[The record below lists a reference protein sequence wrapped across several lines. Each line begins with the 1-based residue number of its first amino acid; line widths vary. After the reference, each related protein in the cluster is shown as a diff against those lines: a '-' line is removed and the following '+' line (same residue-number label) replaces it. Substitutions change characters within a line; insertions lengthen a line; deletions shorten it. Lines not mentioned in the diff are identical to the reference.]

1 MAATITSAAGPPLQR
16 GLRGTNSR
24 TLADML
30 PLAVA
35 KYGDAPAARHK
46 VDGDWVDTSFIAL
59 GEQVREI
66 ALGLVDLGIAPGDR
80 VAILAHTRPEWTQCS
95 FAIHTVGGVLVTI
108 YQTNS
113 AAEVQY
119 VVDHADARLVFA
131 EDAGQLEKLREVWG
145 QCAHLEHVVVIDP
158 ADAHLQHGE
167 YTLDELRERGRTH
180 DEAEWKAR
188 YEAVKP
194 GDVAVSI
201 YTSGTTGPPKGC
213 LLTHANYRMTVE
225 CGYQTEMIVEDEC
238 AYLFLPLAHGFAF
251 LVMLQA
257 TDSGGTIAYW
267 SRDLQQIV
275 AELREVAP
283 TFFPSVPRIFEKIH
297 ALAVASGL
305 DAGRLEQAVE
315 VGITVRR
322 ARARGEQ
329 VSPEMEHAFA
339 AAEHSLYS
347 SVRSLFGDRITRSVT
362 GGAPIAPEILRFF
375 YACGIPLMEG
385 FGMTETATLATL
397 NRADDFRFGSVGKP
411 APGVELQIA
420 ADGELL
426 IRGENIFRGYYKN
439 DAASRDALNDGWLHT
454 GDLARI
460 DEDGF
465 LYITGRKK
473 DIIITAGGKNVT
485 PANLESDLKL
495 NGWVSQAVVVGD
507 RRPYLVALLTLDPE
521 EAPARAHA
529 LGVTREPLGDDP
541 LVQAEI
547 QRAIDHVNE
556 SVGPVEQIK
565 RFVILPHDFSQDA
578 GELTPSLKVKRS
590 VIVERY
596 GGLIDELYSRER

>member
-1 MAATITSAAGPPLQR
+1 MTATITSAAGPPLQR
-16 GLRGTNSR
+16 GLRGTCSR

-35 KYGDAPAARHK
+35 KYGDATAACHK
-46 VDGDWVDTSFIAL
+46 QDGRWVETSFAQL

-66 ALGLVDLGIAPGDR
+66 ALGLIDVGIEPGDR

-95 FAIHTVGGVLVTI
+95 FAIHTAGGVLVTV

-119 VVDHADARLVFA
+119 VVDHSDAKLVFA
-131 EDAGQLEKLREVWG
+131 EDASQLEKLRAVWG
-145 QCAHLEHVVVIDP
+145 QCSALEHVVVID
-158 ADAHLQHGE
+158 ATDVALQHGE
-167 YTLDELRERGRTH
+167 YTLEELRERGRMH
-180 DEAEWKAR
+180 DAAEWRAR

-194 GDVAVSI
+194 DDIAVSI

-225 CGYQTEMIVEDEC
+225 CGYQTEMVSEDEC

-267 SRDLQQIV
+267 SRDQQQIV
-275 AELREVAP
+275 SELREVSP
-283 TFFPSVPRIFEKIH
+283 TYFPSVPRIFEKIH
-297 ALAVASGL
+297 SLAVSSGV
-305 DAGRLEQAVE
+305 DAERLKQAVE
-315 VGITVRR
+315 VGITVRE

-329 VSPEMEHAFA
+329 VSPELEHAFA

-347 SVRSLFGDRITRSVT
+347 SVRALFGARIARSVT
-362 GGAPIAPEILRFF
+362 GGAPIAPKILRFF

-385 FGMTETATLATL
+385 FGMTETATLATI
-397 NRADDFRFGSVGKP
+397 NRDGDFRFGSVGRP
-411 APGVELQIA
+411 APGVELMIA
-420 ADGELL
+420 DDGELL
-426 IRGENIFRGYYKN
+426 VRGENIFRGYYKN
-439 DAASRDALNDGWLHT
+439 DEASREALQGGWLHT
-454 GDLARI
+454 GDLAQI
-460 DEDGF
+460 DDDGF

-473 DIIITAGGKNVT
+473 DIIITSGGKNVT
-485 PANLESDLKL
+485 PSNLETDLKL
-495 NGWVSQAVVVGD
+495 NGWISQAVVVGD
-507 RRPYLVALLTLDPE
+507 RRPYLVALITLDPE
-521 EAPARAHA
+521 EAPARAKA
-529 LGVTREPLGDDP
+529 LGVTRDPLGDDP
-541 LVQAEI
+541 LVYAEI
-547 QRAIDHVNE
+547 QHAVDHVNA

-565 RFVILPHDFSQDA
+565 RFAVLPHDFSQDA

-590 VIVERY
+590 IIVERY
-596 GGLIDELYSRER
+596 RELIDELYSRER